1 MSAFDDK
8 LRWGGE
14 AERAVSLWLQRR
26 GWYVLPTYDYSGE
39 DDNKAPKLEGQAR
52 SLVIPDLLA
61 AQFSHGSCW
70 LEVKRKTKADYTYT
84 TGRHETGISLR
95 LWNDYKDVAHESGI
109 DASVI
114 FVHEREDQIRAGR
127 IRTLNNG
134 SCRHGLC
141 EQPIRRDSSSP
152 QMGRMVFFCWEC
164 LGYIAQTSEVLRG
177 APPIPRACFICG
189 NPRVRRWCLP
199 KRDVWYCAN
208 CEPFD
213 GAADTDW
220 LAAS

>member
-1 MSAFDDK
+1 MTKFEQM
-8 LRWGGE
+8 LGWGGE
-14 AERAVSLWLQRR
+14 AEKAVSRWLQAR

-39 DDNKAPKLEGQAR
+39 DDNKAPKMEGFKR

-61 AQFSHGSCW
+61 AQFAHGSCW

-95 LWNDYKDVAHESGI
+95 LWNDYKAVAHETGI

-127 IRTLNNG
+127 IARLDGG
-134 SCRHGLC
+134 SCDHGLC
-141 EQPIRRDSSSP
+141 EQPIRRESNSP
-152 QMGRMVFFCWEC
+152 RMGRMVFFCWEC
-164 LGYIAQTSEVLRG
+164 LGYVAQTSEVLRN
-177 APPIPRACFICG
+177 APPVPKPCFVCG
-189 NPRVRRWCLP
+189 NPLVRRWKLP
-199 KRDVWYCAN
+199 KRDAWYCAS

-213 GAADTDW
+213 GVVDTEW